1 LALPFCLRPGQ
12 PPIWLSFRN
21 EQDGLR
27 AGQKIIAASTEREI
41 YAALG
46 LQYIEP
52 ELREGDMEIALAAQH
67 RLPKLV
73 TDGDIRGI
81 IHVHTDQSDG
91 VHTLEDMTRAV
102 IERGYQYLGISDHS
116 KSAHY
121 AGGLS
126 VEQIEAQRRE
136 VTRLNK
142 SYGDRTFRI
151 FHGIESDI
159 LTDGSLDYPVSV
171 LRKFDF
177 VIASVHSHFRL
188 DRKRQTER
196 IIKAISNPYTIVLG
210 HMTGRQLLRRPGYE
224 IDVENILK
232 VCARKGVAVEIN
244 AHPWRL
250 DLDWRWHRMAL
261 DLGCMM
267 SINPDAH
274 SISEIDLTHWGVEM
288 ARKGAVPKERV
299 LNCMPLDG
307 FANYLRV
314 RRKRR

>member
-1 LALPFCLRPGQ
+1 
-12 PPIWLSFRN
+12 
-21 EQDGLR
+21 
-27 AGQKIIAASTEREI
+27 
-41 YAALG
+41 
-46 LQYIEP
+46 
-52 ELREGDMEIALAAQH
+52 MEIALAAQH

-102 IERGYQYLGISDHS
+102 IEHGYQYLGISDHS

-232 VCARKGVAVEIN
+232 ACARKGVAVEIN
-244 AHPWRL
+244 ANPWRL

-261 DLGCMM
+261 DL
-267 SINPDAH
+267 
-274 SISEIDLTHWGVEM
+274 
-288 ARKGAVPKERV
+288 
-299 LNCMPLDG
+299 DG
-307 FANYLRV
+307 SRSRLYDEHQSRCSFDFGD
-314 RRKRR
+314 